1 MMKQETC
8 LILGG
13 CGFMGSHLAEALLA
27 AGYRV
32 RLFDRQHVD
41 TANVA
46 HLLAEVELYEGDFTN
61 VAEVSAAVQGVT
73 CIFHL
78 ISTTLPSTSNDNP
91 AYDLESNVVSTLHL
105 LDAAV
110 QAGVRKIV
118 FSSSGGT
125 IYGVPTEVPI
135 PESAPTNP
143 FCAYGISKLMIEK
156 YLVLYRHL
164 HGLDFCSLRIAN
176 PYGERQNPNAAQG
189 AVTVFLARAWSREP
203 IIIWGDGSVT
213 RDYLYVGD
221 VIEAFVKAL
230 HSPSP
235 QRIFNVGSGRG
246 VSLRELLRLVQ
257 VVTGVDLDVRHTAA
271 RKLDVPVSILDTR
284 LIGRELNWT
293 PRVSLEE
300 GMAMTW
306 EWIRKTSPRP

>member
-1 MMKQETC
+1 
-8 LILGG
+8 
-13 CGFMGSHLAEALLA
+13 MGSHLAEALLA

-46 HLLAEVELYEGDFTN
+46 HLLSEVELWEGDFTN
-61 VAEVSAAVQGVT
+61 VAEVGAAVQGVT
-73 CIFHL
+73 SIFHL

-91 AYDLESNVVSTLHL
+91 AFDLESNVVSTLHL

-125 IYGVPTEVPI
+125 IYGVPSEVPI

-143 FCAYGISKLMIEK
+143 FSSYGISKLMIEK
-156 YLVLYRHL
+156 YLALYRHL
-164 HGLDFCSLRIAN
+164 HGLDFCCLRIAN

-189 AVTVFLARAWSREP
+189 AVTVFLARAWRREP
-203 IIIWGDGSVT
+203 IVIWGDGSVT

-221 VIEAFVKAL
+221 VIDAFVKAL
-230 HSPSP
+230 HSPSSE
-235 QRIFNVGSGRG
+235 RIFNVGSGRG
-246 VSLRELLRLVQ
+246 ISLRELLRLVQ
-257 VVTGVDLDVRHTAA
+257 AVTEVDLDVRYTAP
-271 RKLDVPVSILDTR
+271 RKVDVPVSILDTR
-284 LIGRELNWT
+284 LISRELNWT

-306 EWIRKTSPRP
+306 EWIRKYAPRP